1 LLTIRAIVKVALI
14 YLLTLSGGGCCMN
27 QDLVSIKEMA
37 RKINVPVSWLY
48 SRTRTGEI
56 PHFKVGK
63 YVRFD
68 PEKVMRWIENQNP
81 KDE

>member
-1 LLTIRAIVKVALI
+1 MT
-14 YLLTLSGGGCCMN
+14 
-27 QDLVSIKEMA
+27 QDLIEIREMA

-56 PHFKVGK
+56 PHFKIGK

-68 PEKVMRWIENQNP
+68 PEKVMQWIEKQNI
-81 KDE
+81 KEE

>member
-1 LLTIRAIVKVALI
+1 MDQNLI
-14 YLLTLSGGGCCMN
+14 
-27 QDLVSIKEMA
+27 SIKEMA

-48 SRTRTGEI
+48 FRTRTGEI

-68 PEKVMRWIENQNP
+68 PEKVMQWIENLN
-81 KDE
+81 KNNE